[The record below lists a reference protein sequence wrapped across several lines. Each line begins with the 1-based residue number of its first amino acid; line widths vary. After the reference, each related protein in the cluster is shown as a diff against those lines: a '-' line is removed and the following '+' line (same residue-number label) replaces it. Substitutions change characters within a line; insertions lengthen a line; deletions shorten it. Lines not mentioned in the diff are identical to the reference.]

1 MALRWKPHGDGKHV
15 SSEAIVL
22 PEERMTWPRTIGF
35 GAQHVVAMFGAT
47 FLVPLITGFS
57 PTATL
62 FFSGLGTLLFLL
74 LTGNRLP
81 SYLGSSF
88 AFIAPIMAALASGDP
103 EHPDLG
109 RASFGILAIG
119 VLMTLVG
126 LVVHRFGTRW
136 INALMPPVVMGSIM
150 ALIGFNLA
158 PAVKNNW
165 NGDPANNPGV
175 DQALSAWVAVIT
187 LVAILLITMVFRGL
201 IGRLSIVLGMVVG
214 YVVAVVA
221 GLVDFSAVRE
231 ASWIGLPAFHAVGNP
246 FADPTLWGLL
256 PAFLPVVLVL
266 IAENVGHVKSVGLMI
281 GRDLDPLTG
290 RALLADG
297 LSTLLAGFG
306 GGSGTTTYGENIG
319 VMAATRVYSTAAYW
333 VAGVIAILLSFSP
346 KVGAVIFSVPPAVL
360 GGVTVALYGLI
371 GLIGVKIWI
380 DNRVDFSKPINQF
393 SAAVPLV
400 VGIADF
406 SLQLG
411 TEQQPVIFNGIAL
424 GTVAAIAVYHLMR
437 LAARLRG
444 SDEQVADPVVTA
456 RTGAPETPESARRET
471 RGEARG

>member
-1 MALRWKPHGDGKHV
+1 MALPWKLHGDGKHV
-15 SSEAIVL
+15 APEAIVL
-22 PEERMTWPRTIGF
+22 PDERLSWGRTIGF

-47 FLVPLITGFS
+47 FLVPLLTGFS

-88 AFIAPIMAALASGDP
+88 AFIAPILAATAGGD
-103 EHPDLG
+103 DLG

-119 VLMTLVG
+119 VLMAIVG
-126 LVVHRFGTRW
+126 LVVHRFGTGW
-136 INALMPPVVMGSIM
+136 INALMPPVVMGGIV

-158 PAVKNNW
+158 PAVRNNW
-165 NGDPANNPGV
+165 TGNPGANPDV
-175 DQALSAWVAVIT
+175 DQVLSSWVAFAT
-187 LVAILLITMVFRGL
+187 LIAILLITVLFRGL
-201 IGRLSIVLGMVVG
+201 IGRLSIVLGMAVG
-214 YVVAVVA
+214 YAIAFFA
-221 GLVDFSAVRE
+221 GLVDFSAVGD
-231 ASWIGLPAFHAVGNP
+231 AAWVGLPAFHAVGNP
-246 FADPTLWGLL
+246 FADPSLWGLL

-266 IAENVGHVKSVGLMI
+266 IAENVGHVKSVGLMVN
-281 GRDLDPLTG
+281 RDLDPVTG

-297 LSTLLAGFG
+297 VSTMLAGFG

-333 VAGVIAILLSFSP
+333 VAGTIAVLLSFSP
-346 KVGAVIFSVPPAVL
+346 KVGAIIFSVPPAVL

-380 DNRVDFSKPINQF
+380 DNKVDFSKPINQF
-393 SAAVPLV
+393 SAAVPLI

-406 SLQLG
+406 TINFGS
-411 TEQQPVIFNGIAL
+411 VVFNGIAL
-424 GTVAAIAVYHLMR
+424 GTIAAIGVYHLMR
-437 LAARLRG
+437 VLAKVRG
-444 SDEQVADPVVTA
+444 GEMQVADPVVTA
-456 RTGAPETPESARRET
+456 PAEDHTP
-471 RGEARG
+471 

>member
-1 MALRWKPHGDGKHV
+1 MALPWKLHGDGKSV
-15 SSEAIVL
+15 AQDAIVL
-22 PEERMTWPRTIGF
+22 PEERLSWPRTIGF

-47 FLVPLITGFS
+47 FLVPLITGFP

-62 FFSGLGTLLFLL
+62 FFSGLGTMLFLL

-88 AFIAPIMAALASGDP
+88 AFLAPIAVATAGYDYGDVAGLA
-103 EHPDLG
+103 
-109 RASFGILAIG
+109 RASFAIIAMG
-119 VLMTLVG
+119 VLVSLVG
-126 LVVHRFGTRW
+126 IIVQRFGIGW
-136 INALMPPVVMGSIM
+136 VNALMPPVVMGSVV

-165 NGDPANNPGV
+165 FGNPASNPDVNQGLHSTA
-175 DQALSAWVAVIT
+175 ALIT
-187 LVAILLITMVFRGL
+187 IGSILLITVLFRGL

-214 YVVAVVA
+214 YIAA
-221 GLVDFSAVRE
+221 ALMGIVDFEAVKSAAWV
-231 ASWIGLPAFHAVGNP
+231 GLPEFHLPANP
-246 FADPTLWGLL
+246 FADPSLWGLL

-281 GRDLDPLTG
+281 NRDLDPVTG

-297 LSTLLAGFG
+297 VSTILAGFG
-306 GGSGTTTYGENIG
+306 GGSATTTYGENIG

-333 VAGVIAILLSFSP
+333 VAGIIAMLLSFSP
-346 KVGAVIFSVPPAVL
+346 KVGALIFSVPAGVL

-380 DNRVDFSKPINQF
+380 DNKVDFSKPINQF
-393 SAAVPLV
+393 TAAIALI

-406 SLQLG
+406 NMQLG
-411 TEQQPVIFNGIAL
+411 DVMFNGIAL
-424 GTVAAIAVYHLMR
+424 GTIAAVVVYHLMR
-437 LAARLRG
+437 LVAR
-444 SDEQVADPVVTA
+444 
-456 RTGAPETPESARRET
+456 
-471 RGEARG
+471 ARGTATDTAIIR

>member
-1 MALRWKPHGDGKHV
+1 MSWKQHGDGKTV
-15 SSEAIVL
+15 APDAIVL
-22 PEERMTWPRTIGF
+22 PEERLSWPKTIGF

-47 FLVPLITGFS
+47 FLVPLITGFP

-88 AFIAPIMAALASGDP
+88 AFIAPIMAALAGGP
-103 EHPDLG
+103 EGDLG

-119 VLMTLVG
+119 VLMAIVG
-126 LVVHRFGTRW
+126 IIVQRFGTGW
-136 INALMPPVVMGSIM
+136 INALMPPVVMGAIV

-165 NGDPANNPGV
+165 NATEHSG
-175 DQALSAWVAVIT
+175 WVALIT
-187 LVAILLITMVFRGL
+187 IVAVLLITVIFRGL

-214 YVVAVVA
+214 YVAA
-221 GLVDFSAVRE
+221 IPMGEVDFTAVKE
-231 ASWIGLPAFHAVGNP
+231 AAWIGLPDFHLPGNP
-246 FADPTLWGLL
+246 FADPSLWGLL
-256 PAFLPVVLVL
+256 PMFLPVVFVL

-281 GRDLDPLTG
+281 DRDLDPVTG

-297 LSTLLAGFG
+297 ISTVLAGFG

-333 VAGVIAILLSFSP
+333 VAGVIAMLLGFSP
-346 KVGAVIFSVPPAVL
+346 KVGAVIFSVPAGVL
-360 GGVTVALYGLI
+360 AGVTVALYGLI

-380 DNRVDFSKPINQF
+380 DNKVDFSKPINQF
-393 SAAVPLV
+393 TAAVALI

-406 SLQLG
+406 GLVVG
-411 TEQQPVIFNGIAL
+411 GEANPIVFNGIAL
-424 GTVAAIAVYHLMR
+424 GTLAAILVYHLMN
-437 LAARLRG
+437 LV
-444 SDEQVADPVVTA
+444 SK
-456 RTGAPETPESARRET
+456 
-471 RGEARG
+471 ARGIGQTVTPIEPVTGSVKVPVE

>member
-1 MALRWKPHGDGKHV
+1 MSITWKQHGDGKTV
-15 SSEAIVL
+15 APDAVVL
-22 PEERMTWPRTIGF
+22 PEERLSWPKTIGF
-35 GAQHVVAMFGAT
+35 GAQHIVAMFGAT
-47 FLVPLITGFS
+47 FLVPLLTGFPPS
-57 PTATL
+57 ATL

-88 AFIAPIMAALASGDP
+88 AFIAPIMAASAGGP
-103 EHPDLG
+103 EGDLG

-119 VLMTLVG
+119 VLMAIVG
-126 LVVHRFGTRW
+126 IIVQRFGTGW
-136 INALMPPVVMGSIM
+136 INALMPPVVMGTIV

-165 NGDPANNPGV
+165 NATENSGWI
-175 DQALSAWVAVIT
+175 ALVTIVSV
-187 LVAILLITMVFRGL
+187 LLITAIFRGL

-214 YVVAVVA
+214 YIFAIVVGEIDFTAVK
-221 GLVDFSAVRE
+221 E
-231 ASWIGLPAFHAVGNP
+231 AAWIGLPDFHLPGNP
-246 FADPTLWGLL
+246 FSDPSLWGLL

-281 GRDLDPLTG
+281 NRDLDPVTG

-297 LSTLLAGFG
+297 VSTILAGFG

-333 VAGVIAILLSFSP
+333 VAGIVAMLLGFSP
-346 KVGAVIFSVPPAVL
+346 KVGAVIFSVPAGVL
-360 GGVTVALYGLI
+360 AGVTVALYGLI

-380 DNRVDFSKPINQF
+380 DHKVDFSKPINQF
-393 SAAVPLV
+393 TAAIALI

-406 SLQLG
+406 GLVLG
-411 TEQQPVIFNGIAL
+411 SETSPVVFNGIAL
-424 GTVAAIAVYHLMR
+424 GTIAAILVYHLM
-437 LAARLRG
+437 AWV
-444 SDEQVADPVVTA
+444 SK
-456 RTGAPETPESARRET
+456 
-471 RGEARG
+471 ARGASDTVTPITE

>member
-1 MALRWKPHGDGKHV
+1 MALPWKLHGDGKHV
-15 SSEAIVL
+15 APDAIVL
-22 PEERMTWPRTIGF
+22 PEERLSWGRTFGF

-88 AFIAPIMAALASGDP
+88 AFIAPIMAATAGGD
-103 EHPDLG
+103 DLG
-109 RASFGILAIG
+109 RASFGILSIG
-119 VLMTLVG
+119 VLMAIVG
-126 LVVHRFGTRW
+126 LVVHRFGTGW
-136 INALMPPVVMGSIM
+136 INALMPPVVMGAIV

-158 PAVKNNW
+158 PAVRNNW
-165 NGDPANNPGV
+165 TGNPGANPDV
-175 DQALSAWVAVIT
+175 DQVLSSWVALAT
-187 LVAILLITMVFRGL
+187 LVAILLITVLFRGL
-201 IGRLSIVLGMVVG
+201 IGRLSIVLGMAVG
-214 YVVAVVA
+214 YIIAVFT
-221 GLVDFSAVRE
+221 GLVDFTAVRE
-231 ASWIGLPAFHAVGNP
+231 ASWIGLPEFHAVGNP
-246 FADPTLWGLL
+246 FADPSLWGLL

-266 IAENVGHVKSVGLMI
+266 IAENVGHVKSVGLMVN
-281 GRDLDPLTG
+281 RDLDGVTG

-297 LSTLLAGFG
+297 LSTMLAGFG

-333 VAGVIAILLSFSP
+333 IAGGIAVFLSFSP

-380 DNRVDFSKPINQF
+380 DNKVDFSKPINQF
-393 SAAVPLV
+393 SAAVPLI

-406 SLQLG
+406 TIQFGS
-411 TEQQPVIFNGIAL
+411 VVFNGIAL
-424 GTVAAIAVYHLMR
+424 GTIAAIGVYHLMR
-437 LAARLRG
+437 VLAKARG
-444 SDEQVADPVVTA
+444 GEMQMVDPVVTGPA
-456 RTGAPETPESARRET
+456 EDAT
-471 RGEARG
+471 R

>member
-1 MALRWKPHGDGKHV
+1 MALPWKLHGDGKHV
-15 SSEAIVL
+15 SPDAIVL
-22 PEERMTWPRTIGF
+22 PEERMGWTRTIGF

-47 FLVPLITGFS
+47 FLVPLLTGFP

-62 FFSGLGTLLFLL
+62 FFSGLGTMLFLV

-88 AFIAPIMAALASGDP
+88 AFIAPIMAALAGGD
-103 EHPDLG
+103 DLG

-119 VLMTLVG
+119 VLMAIVG
-126 LVVHRFGTRW
+126 LIVARFGTGW
-136 INALMPPVVMGSIM
+136 INALMPPVVMGAIV

-165 NGDPANNPGV
+165 NATE
-175 DQALSAWVAVIT
+175 LSGWVALIT
-187 LVAILLITMVFRGL
+187 IVAVLLITVLFRGL

-214 YVVAVVA
+214 YVAAVFM
-221 GLVDFSAVRE
+221 GEVDFSAVE
-231 ASWIGLPAFHAVGNP
+231 SAAWVGLPAFHTVGNP

-266 IAENVGHVKSVGLMI
+266 IAENVGHVKSVGLMV
-281 GRDLDPLTG
+281 GRDLDPVTG

-297 LSTLLAGFG
+297 ISTMLAGFG

-333 VAGVIAILLSFSP
+333 VAGIIAMLLSFSP
-346 KVGAVIFSVPPAVL
+346 KVGAIIFSVPSGVL
-360 GGVTVALYGLI
+360 AGVTVALYGLI

-380 DNRVDFSKPINQF
+380 DNKVDFSKPINQF
-393 SAAVPLV
+393 SAAVPLI

-406 SLQLG
+406 TVQLG
-411 TEQQPVIFNGIAL
+411 AVVFNGIAL
-424 GTVAAIAVYHLMR
+424 GTIAAICVYHLMR
-437 LAARLRG
+437 VLAKLRG
-444 SDEQVADPVVTA
+444 GEMDVADPVVTGTNEA
-456 RTGAPETPESARRET
+456 VSA
-471 RGEARG
+471 GERH

>member
-1 MALRWKPHGDGKHV
+1 MALPWKLHGDGKRV
-15 SSEAIVL
+15 SSDAIVL
-22 PEERMTWPRTIGF
+22 PEERMSWPRTIGF

-88 AFIAPIMAALASGDP
+88 AFIAPILAATAAGPDG
-103 EHPDLG
+103 DLG
-109 RASFGILAIG
+109 RASFGILSIG
-119 VLMTLVG
+119 VLMAIVG
-126 LVVHRFGTRW
+126 LVVHRFGTAW
-136 INALMPPVVMGSIM
+136 INALMPPVVMGAIV

-165 NGDPANNPGV
+165 LGDPANNPDA
-175 DQALSAWVAVIT
+175 DQALSSWVALAT
-187 LVAILLITMVFRGL
+187 LLAILLITVVFRGL
-201 IGRLSIVLGMVVG
+201 IGRLAIVLGVAVG
-214 YVVAVVA
+214 YVIAA
-221 GLVDFSAVRE
+221 LTGLVDFAAV
-231 ASWIGLPAFHAVGNP
+231 ADAPWLGLPGFHAVGNP
-246 FADPTLWGLL
+246 FADPSLWGLL

-281 GRDLDPLTG
+281 GRDLDPVTG

-297 LSTLLAGFG
+297 LSTVLAGFG

-333 VAGVIAILLSFSP
+333 VAGAIAILLSFSP
-346 KVGAVIFSVPPAVL
+346 KVGALIFSVPPAVL

-393 SAAVPLV
+393 SAAVPLI

-406 SLQLG
+406 GLQLG
-411 TEQQPVIFNGIAL
+411 SDGHPVVFNGIAL
-424 GTVAAIAVYHLMR
+424 GSLAAIGVYHLMSG
-437 LAARLRG
+437 LARLRG
-444 SDEQVADPVVTA
+444 GRVELADPVVTA
-456 RTGAPETPESARRET
+456 ANGEEAAQTRR
-471 RGEARG
+471 

>member
-1 MALRWKPHGDGKHV
+1 MALPWKLHGDGKSV
-15 SSEAIVL
+15 AQDAIVL
-22 PEERMTWPRTIGF
+22 PEERLSWGRTIGF

-47 FLVPLITGFS
+47 FLVPLITGFP

-74 LTGNRLP
+74 ITGNRLP

-88 AFIAPIMAALASGDP
+88 AFLAPIAVATAGFDYGDVAGLA
-103 EHPDLG
+103 
-109 RASFGILAIG
+109 RASFAFIAMG
-119 VLMTLVG
+119 VLVALVG
-126 LVVHRFGTRW
+126 IAVQRFGTGW
-136 INALMPPVVMGSIM
+136 VNALMPPVVMGAVV

-165 NGDPANNPGV
+165 FGNPAANPDVNQGLHSTA
-175 DQALSAWVAVIT
+175 ALIT
-187 LVAILLITMVFRGL
+187 IASILLITVLFRGL

-214 YVVAVVA
+214 YTAA
-221 GLVDFSAVRE
+221 ALMGIVDFDSVKTA
-231 ASWIGLPAFHAVGNP
+231 AWIGFPEFHLPANP
-246 FADPTLWGLL
+246 FADPSLWGLL

-281 GRDLDPLTG
+281 ERDLDPVTG
-290 RALLADG
+290 KALLADG
-297 LSTLLAGFG
+297 VATVLAGFG
-306 GGSGTTTYGENIG
+306 GGVATTTYGENIG

-333 VAGVIAILLSFSP
+333 VAGIIAMLLSFSP
-346 KVGAVIFSVPPAVL
+346 KVGALIFSVPAGVL

-380 DNRVDFSKPINQF
+380 DNKVDFSKPINQF
-393 SAAVPLV
+393 TAAIALI

-411 TEQQPVIFNGIAL
+411 NVMFNGIAL
-424 GTVAAIAVYHLMR
+424 GTLAAVGVYHLMR
-437 LAARLRG
+437 LVAR
-444 SDEQVADPVVTA
+444 
-456 RTGAPETPESARRET
+456 
-471 RGEARG
+471 ARGTATDTAIIR

>member
-1 MALRWKPHGDGKHV
+1 MALPWKLHADGKNV
-15 SSEAIVL
+15 SSDAVVL
-22 PEERMTWPRTIGF
+22 PEERLSWPRTIGF

-47 FLVPLITGFS
+47 FLVPLLTGFS

-74 LTGNRLP
+74 ITGNRLP

-88 AFIAPIMAALASGDP
+88 AFIAPIMAASAAGP
-103 EHPDLG
+103 EGDLG
-109 RASFGILAIG
+109 RASFGILSIG
-119 VLMTLVG
+119 VLMAIVG
-126 LVVHRFGTRW
+126 IVVHRFGTRW
-136 INALMPPVVMGSIM
+136 INALMPPVVMGSIV

-165 NGDPANNPGV
+165 DATERSGI
-175 DQALSAWVAVIT
+175 VA
-187 LVAILLITMVFRGL
+187 LITITAVVLITVLFRGL

-214 YVVAVVA
+214 YIAAVPLGEVSFA
-221 GLVDFSAVRE
+221 EFEKAPMF
-231 ASWIGLPAFHAVGNP
+231 GLPAFHTVGNP

-266 IAENVGHVKSVGLMI
+266 VAENVGHVKSVGLMI
-281 GRDLDPLTG
+281 NRDLDPVTG

-297 LSTLLAGFG
+297 VSTVLAGFG

-333 VAGVIAILLSFSP
+333 VAGIFAILLSFSP
-346 KVGAVIFSVPPAVL
+346 KVGALIFSVPAGVL
-360 GGVTVALYGLI
+360 AGVTVALYGLI
-371 GLIGVKIWI
+371 GLIGVKIWM

-393 SAAVPLV
+393 SAAIPLI

-406 SLQLG
+406 TVQFGS
-411 TEQQPVIFNGIAL
+411 VVFNGIAL
-424 GTVAAIAVYHLMR
+424 GTISAVVVYHVMR
-437 LAARLRG
+437 SLSRLRG
-444 SDEQVADPVVTA
+444 GEMAVADPVVTA
-456 RTGAPETPESARRET
+456 GEETPR
-471 RGEARG
+471 

>member
-1 MALRWKPHGDGKHV
+1 MTMTWNRHGDGKRV
-15 SSEAIVL
+15 QADAIVL
-22 PEERMTWPRTIGF
+22 PEERLSWPKTIGF

-62 FFSGLGTLLFLL
+62 FFSGLGTLLFLV

-88 AFIAPIMAALASGDP
+88 AFLAPIAVATAGFEKGDVAGLA
-103 EHPDLG
+103 
-109 RASFGILAIG
+109 RASFGILVIG
-119 VLMTLVG
+119 VLLAIVG
-126 LVVHRFGTRW
+126 IIVRVWGIGW
-136 INALMPPVVMGSIM
+136 INALMPPVVMGAIV
-150 ALIGFNLA
+150 AIIGFNLA
-158 PAVKNNW
+158 PAVRSNW
-165 NGDPANNPGV
+165 VGGDLEHPNLQHSLA
-175 DQALSAWVAVIT
+175 AVIT
-187 LVAILLITMVFRGL
+187 IAAVILITVIFRGL

-214 YVVAVVA
+214 YIAA
-221 GLVDFSAVRE
+221 ALMGIVDFSKVE
-231 ASWIGLPAFHAVGNP
+231 AAAWIGLPNFHLPANP
-246 FADPTLWGLL
+246 FADASLWGLL

-281 GRDLDPLTG
+281 ERDLDPVTG

-297 LSTLLAGFG
+297 VSTVLAGFG

-333 VAGVIAILLSFSP
+333 VAGVLAILLGFSP
-346 KVGAVIFSVPPAVL
+346 KVGEVIFSVPNGVL

-380 DNRVDFSKPINQF
+380 DNKVDFSKPINQF
-393 SAAVPLV
+393 TAAVTLI

-406 SLQLG
+406 SLKLG
-411 TEQQPVIFNGIAL
+411 SVEFNGIAL
-424 GTVAAIAVYHLMR
+424 ATVAAIVIYHLMNGISKLHR
-437 LAARLRG
+437 TEA
-444 SDEQVADPVVTA
+444 VA
-456 RTGAPETPESARRET
+456 TPIPA
-471 RGEARG
+471 EAE